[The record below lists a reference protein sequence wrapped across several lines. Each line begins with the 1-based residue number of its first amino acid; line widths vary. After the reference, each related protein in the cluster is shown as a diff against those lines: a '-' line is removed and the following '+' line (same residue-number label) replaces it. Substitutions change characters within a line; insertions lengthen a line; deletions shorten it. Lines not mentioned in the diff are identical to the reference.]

1 MKSFLIDS
9 FIFVE
14 ISAGYELIISV
25 SVPLTPLSTFMDR
38 WIFGEVLCKVTG
50 ASQVRIH
57 FITLLF
63 VFGASSRLKLI
74 LI

>member
-9 FIFVE
+9 LIFVK
-14 ISAGYELIISV
+14 ISDGYKHTISV

-63 VFGASSRLKLI
+63 VFTVLHPD
-74 LI
+74 